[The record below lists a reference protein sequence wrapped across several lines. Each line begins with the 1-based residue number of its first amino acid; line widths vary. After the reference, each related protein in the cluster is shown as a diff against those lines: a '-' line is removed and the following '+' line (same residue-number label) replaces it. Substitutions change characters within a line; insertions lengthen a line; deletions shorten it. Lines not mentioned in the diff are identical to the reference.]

1 MSLESQFRQ
10 NLEDLDGRIHS
21 ILEHLEIAK
30 GAKTRTAEL
39 AMEALHGV
47 RKGTKVLVD
56 GITFEVVQ
64 VLTRG
69 SGGLCL
75 PLEDLDPANVGQ
87 KPWIKVQ
94 AGLYMHLIEPSRW
107 TLPPKEGKTP

>member
-1 MSLESQFRQ
+1 M
-10 NLEDLDGRIHS
+10 
-21 ILEHLEIAK
+21 
-30 GAKTRTAEL
+30 
-39 AMEALHGV
+39 
-47 RKGTKVLVD
+47 VD

-75 PLEDLDPANVGQ
+75 PLEDLAPANVGQ